1 MIIPITF
8 TITSCNR
15 IDLLEKTLNSFFN
28 INTYPIDEFILSD
41 DSGDMGI
48 YNKLN
53 ELYGKKFTIIR
64 NETRLGLSKSLDNL
78 FLKSKNEYIFHCEDD
93 WLFDKNSNFI
103 SDSLNILIENEHI
116 HQVSVRHLYD
126 NPHKPSSDKLHTKKI
141 IPYRLMSQN
150 FMSAPTQIW
159 NGYSWNPGLRRKSDY
174 LKMFPDGI
182 SNFGDEYLCC
192 DHTKKFN
199 YLSAVLE
206 NTSCYHIGYNNRTP
220 NFMI

>member
-1 MIIPITF
+1 MVTPITF

-15 IDLLEKTLNSFFN
+15 IDLLERTINSFLDLN
-28 INTYPIDEFILSD
+28 NYPIDEFILSD
-41 DSGDMGI
+41 DSGDNEI
-48 YNKLN
+48 YDIIVNKFGN
-53 ELYGKKFTIIR
+53 QFNVIKNK
-64 NETRLGLSKSLDNL
+64 TRLGLSKSLDNL

-93 WLFDKNSNFI
+93 WLFDKNPNLI
-103 SDSLNILIENEHI
+103 SDSLDILSENENI

-126 NPHKPSSDKLHTKKI
+126 NPHKPSGDMLYTKKMI
-141 IPYRLMSQN
+141 HYRLMSQN
-150 FMSAPTQIW
+150 FMSMPTQIW

-182 SNFGDEYLCC
+182 SSFGDEYLCC

-220 NFMI
+220 NFML